1 MEKINI
7 KAVKLYQSA
16 TFEKR
21 SEVHFTVLPVTG
33 KPAIQIEL
41 LKDIGCVSIKSDID
55 HILVPLTN
63 IACIY
68 LWNDAANEYVEN
80 KKKSDAVR
88 GTLREQDI
96 KKPR

>member
-1 MEKINI
+1 MKKI

-21 SEVHFTVLPVTG
+21 SETHFTVLPVSG
-33 KPAIQIEL
+33 KIAPTLEFNKDMMCIEIQS
-41 LKDIGCVSIKSDID
+41 KND

-68 LWNDAANEYVEN
+68 LWDDAADKYLED
-80 KKKSDAVR
+80 KKEIDSVK
-88 GTLREQDI
+88 GTLKGSDI
-96 KKPR
+96 KKVRAI